1 MTLRQGIDRLESDVK
16 ATRRDVEK
24 SSAAVR
30 GAKVSRTI
38 ENSRKRFDPVRVI
51 EAAPITAASVAL
63 IAGILFGVTRRPT
76 RDMLD
81 SAARTFVISAVI
93 SAFSMLRGR

>member
-1 MTLRQGIDRLESDVK
+1 MADLGG
-16 ATRRDVEK
+16 
-24 SSAAVR
+24 AA
-30 GAKVSRTI
+30 AQVSRTI